1 MKTHRTTTL
10 ETSESFRERFRGAH
24 TAVKRVKVM
33 ALGMNRHTQE
43 GKWSHALNLWKRIK
57 SGAITGASAA
67 AVCAEHAGKFS
78 QFERNGGRLP
88 FGV

>member
-10 ETSESFRERFRGAH
+10 ETPESFQQRFRGAH
-24 TAVKRVKVM
+24 TAVKRIKGI
-33 ALGMNRHTQE
+33 ALGMNRRTQE
-43 GKWSHALNLWKRIK
+43 GKWSHALNLWKRVK
-57 SGAITGASAA
+57 SGAISGPSAA
-67 AVCAEHAGKFS
+67 AVCAEYAGKFA